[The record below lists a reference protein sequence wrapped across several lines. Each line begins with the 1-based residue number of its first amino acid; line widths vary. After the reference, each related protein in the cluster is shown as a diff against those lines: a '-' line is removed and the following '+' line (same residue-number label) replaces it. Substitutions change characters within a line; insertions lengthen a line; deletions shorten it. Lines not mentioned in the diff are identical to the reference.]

1 MHNRLQG
8 LRLDYST
15 ANMTMVVKHSRK
27 TSGHKTIS
35 ERQLKNKPGYF
46 STD

>member
-27 TSGHKTIS
+27 TSGHKT
-35 ERQLKNKPGYF
+35 RQLKNKPGYF